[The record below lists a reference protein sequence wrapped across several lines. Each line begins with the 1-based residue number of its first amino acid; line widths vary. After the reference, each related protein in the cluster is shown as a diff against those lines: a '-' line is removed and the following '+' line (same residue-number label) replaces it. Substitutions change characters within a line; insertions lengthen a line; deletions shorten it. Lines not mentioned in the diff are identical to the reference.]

1 MQGED
6 CLIRLCPHI
15 LQDTLKPLT
24 VTSLS
29 EISSEDIDL
38 EYDLYDCD
46 LNNVSAQPGSMFAH
60 ATYHHYYDQ
69 DYDVDG
75 SEVDFDEL
83 MAGATASDLTP
94 TR

>member
-1 MQGED
+1 MQRR
-6 CLIRLCPHI
+6 LSHIRLCPHY

-24 VTSLS
+24 VNSLS

-60 ATYHHYYDQ
+60 ATYHYYDQ